1 MIRVKDLFD
10 KCMGTDLELNRQEQL
25 PPSHPEA
32 VRYVSR
38 TEKNNG
44 VTTYIRRIAK
54 EPSPAHVLSVA
65 CGGSVLSTFYQDQPF
80 YSGRDLYYLRP
91 KVDLT
96 PKEMLFYALII
107 KQNKY
112 KYNYGRQANRTLA
125 ELEIPAPDEI
135 PSWVYEME
143 IPTFDDI
150 SEAKTIEKVEL
161 PPVSEWKG
169 FKYSEIFNMTRGQ
182 GGTATEAKKNPGT
195 NYYVG
200 ASDENNGI
208 TQYTSLNTT
217 EPANRITVANNG
229 SVGAAFYQSAPFL
242 ASSDVTVLSIKE
254 RELTPAIA
262 MFLITLIR
270 QEAAKINYGRKWG
283 ISRMKESIIYL
294 PVTKSGAPNWRLMED
309 YINSLPYSKYL

>member
-1 MIRVKDLFD
+1 MIKIKDLFD

-125 ELEIPAPDEI
+125 ELEIPSPDEI

-150 SEAKTIEKVEL
+150 SEAKITEKIEL
-161 PPVSEWKG
+161 PPVSEWKNFRYDELFDIKKATG
-169 FKYSEIFNMTRGQ
+169 PKISEIKKTEGKIPYVSA
-182 GGTATEAKKNPGT
+182 TA
-195 NYYVG
+195 
-200 ASDENNGI
+200 ENNGI
-208 TQYTSLNTT
+208 AHYGDFIPTMKGNC
-217 EPANRITVANNG
+217 ITVG
-229 SVGAAFYQSAPFL
+229 HLGDCFYQEKDFSG
-242 ASSDVTVLSIKE
+242 SNVTALIPKFELTKE
-254 RELTPAIA
+254 RA
-262 MFLITLIR
+262 MFLITLLNTN
-270 QEAAKINYGRKWG
+270 KFKYNYGRVIG
-283 ISRMKESIIYL
+283 ITRLKGEQISL
-294 PVTKSGAPNWRLMED
+294 PIDENGQPDWQLMED

>member
-1 MIRVKDLFD
+1 MSVKQLF
-10 KCMGTDLELNRQEQL
+10 
-25 PPSHPEA
+25 
-32 VRYVSR
+32 
-38 TEKNNG
+38 
-44 VTTYIRRIAK
+44 
-54 EPSPAHVLSVA
+54 
-65 CGGSVLSTFYQDQPF
+65 
-80 YSGRDLYYLRP
+80 
-91 KVDLT
+91 
-96 PKEMLFYALII
+96 
-107 KQNKY
+107 
-112 KYNYGRQANRTLA
+112 
-125 ELEIPAPDEI
+125 EI
-135 PSWVYEME
+135 
-143 IPTFDDI
+143 I
-150 SEAKTIEKVEL
+150 SEPKNKTVVEL
-161 PPVSEWKG
+161 PFINQWKG
-169 FKYSEIFNMTRGQ
+169 FKYDDIFDMVRGQ

-229 SVGAAFYQSAPFL
+229 SVGAAFYQPAPFL

-254 RELTPAIA
+254 RELTPAVA

-294 PVTKSGAPNWRLMED
+294 PVTENGTPNWQLMED

>member
-1 MIRVKDLFD
+1 MINIYDAFTISRGTRVTKRDQKVGTIPFITAGSKDDGFKQKISNDGLTLYENCITIDMFGFVKYRNYSFFCD
-10 KCMGTDLELNRQEQL
+10 DNIIVLKPRERYSDMEMVYFSLYLTQQTKNR
-25 PPSHPEA
+25 
-32 VRYVSR
+32 Y
-38 TEKNNG
+38 
-44 VTTYIRRIAK
+44 
-54 EPSPAHVLSVA
+54 
-65 CGGSVLSTFYQDQPF
+65 D
-80 YSGRDLYYLRP
+80 
-91 KVDLT
+91 
-96 PKEMLFYALII
+96 
-107 KQNKY
+107 
-112 KYNYGRQANRTLA
+112 YGRQCRLKNIET
-125 ELEIPAPDEI
+125 LEIPSPDEI

-150 SEAKTIEKVEL
+150 SEAKSEEKVEL
-161 PPVSEWKG
+161 PPVNEWKS

-182 GGTATEAKKNPGT
+182 GGTATEAKKNPGA

-208 TQYTSLNTT
+208 TQYTSLKTT

-229 SVGAAFYQSAPFL
+229 SVGAAFYQTAPFL
-242 ASSDVTVLSIKE
+242 ASADVTVLDIKE

-294 PVTKSGAPNWRLMED
+294 PAAENGQPNWQLMES
-309 YINSLPYSKYL
+309 YINALPYSKYL

>member
-1 MIRVKDLFD
+1 MQNIYEVFNIARGTRLTKKNQKAGNIPFITAGIKHDGLKQKISNEGLTAYKNCITIDMFGFVKYRNYLFFCD
-10 KCMGTDLELNRQEQL
+10 DNIIT
-25 PPSHPEA
+25 
-32 VRYVSR
+32 
-38 TEKNNG
+38 
-44 VTTYIRRIAK
+44 
-54 EPSPAHVLSVA
+54 
-65 CGGSVLSTFYQDQPF
+65 
-80 YSGRDLYYLRP
+80 
-91 KVDLT
+91 LT
-96 PKEMLFYALII
+96 PKSDYSDNEMVYFALCLAQQT
-107 KQNKY
+107 KGKY
-112 KYNYGRQANRTLA
+112 DYGRQCRLKNIADYVVPSP
-125 ELEIPAPDEI
+125 EEI
-135 PSWVYEME
+135 PSWVYDMKV
-143 IPTFDDI
+143 PTFDDM
-150 SEAKTIEKVEL
+150 SEAKTTEKVEL
-161 PPVSEWKG
+161 PPVNEWKS

-195 NYYVG
+195 NYYIG

-229 SVGAAFYQSAPFL
+229 SVGAAFYQYAPFL

-283 ISRMKESIIYL
+283 ISRMKESVIYL
-294 PVTKSGAPNWRLMED
+294 PATENGTPDWQLMED

>member
-1 MIRVKDLFD
+1 MQNIYEVFTIARGTRLTKKDQKVGNIPFTTAGIKNDGLKQKISNEGLTAYKNCITIDMFGFVKYR
-10 KCMGTDLELNRQEQL
+10 N
-25 PPSHPEA
+25 
-32 VRYVSR
+32 Y
-38 TEKNNG
+38 
-44 VTTYIRRIAK
+44 
-54 EPSPAHVLSVA
+54 
-65 CGGSVLSTFYQDQPF
+65 TFFCD
-80 YSGRDLYYLRP
+80 DNIIT
-91 KVDLT
+91 LT
-96 PKEMLFYALII
+96 PKLDYSDNEMVYFALCLARQT
-107 KQNKY
+107 KGKY
-112 KYNYGRQANRTLA
+112 DYGRQCRLKNITDYVV
-125 ELEIPAPDEI
+125 PSPDEI
-135 PSWVYEME
+135 PTWVYEME

-150 SEAKTIEKVEL
+150 SEAKNTEGAIEL
-161 PPVSEWKG
+161 PPTDQWLG
-169 FKYSEIFNMTRGQ
+169 FKYEDIFNMTRGQ

-208 TQYTSLNTT
+208 TQYTSLDTT

-229 SVGAAFYQSAPFL
+229 SVGAAFYQSTPFL

-294 PVTKSGAPNWRLMED
+294 PATENGQPNWQLMED

>member
-1 MIRVKDLFD
+1 MNICEVFNLNIAKSYDLNA
-10 KCMGTDLELNRQEQL
+10 LEITEQNKGIK
-25 PPSHPEA
+25 
-32 VRYVSR
+32 YVSR
-38 TEKNNG
+38 TAKNQG
-44 VTTYIRRIAK
+44 VTAYVVDSGLIKQPGHSISVPLVGASTMFASYQPTPYVASQNIA
-54 EPSPAHVLSVA
+54 V
-65 CGGSVLSTFYQDQPF
+65 
-80 YSGRDLYYLRP
+80 
-91 KVDLT
+91 LT
-96 PKEMLFYALII
+96 PKQEMTTLLMLYYAFII
-107 KQNKY
+107 QLSAKNY
-112 KYNYGRQANRTLA
+112 SYGRTGHSRLK
-125 ELEIPAPDEI
+125 ELEIPSPEEI

-150 SEAKTIEKVEL
+150 SEAKTTEKVEL
-161 PPVSEWKG
+161 PSVNEWKS

-195 NYYVG
+195 NYYIG

-208 TQYTSLNTT
+208 TQYTSLDPT

-229 SVGAAFYQSAPFL
+229 SVGAAFYQSTPFL

-262 MFLITLIR
+262 IFLITLIR

-294 PVTKSGAPNWRLMED
+294 PVTENGTPNWQLMED

>member
-1 MIRVKDLFD
+1 MQIKELFNVHYGN
-10 KCMGTDLELNRQEQL
+10 KIYHSKGWLKEKPGNVPLISSKASNRGVYGYFDIL
-25 PPSHPEA
+25 PEYSHILTIPS
-32 VRYVSR
+32 
-38 TEKNNG
+38 T
-44 VTTYIRRIAK
+44 
-54 EPSPAHVLSVA
+54 
-65 CGGSVLSTFYQDQPF
+65 GSVGHAIYQKLPC
-80 YSGRDLYYLRP
+80 S
-91 KVDLT
+91 VDDNTLVME
-96 PKEMLFYALII
+96 PLII
-107 KQNKY
+107 LNEKELVY
-112 KYNYGRQANRTLA
+112 YSLVLREYAGRFMYGRQVTPARLG
-125 ELEIPAPDEI
+125 ELEIPSPEEI

-150 SEAKTIEKVEL
+150 SEAKTTEKVEL
-161 PPVSEWKG
+161 PPVSEWKS

-195 NYYVG
+195 NHYVG

-208 TQYTSLNTT
+208 TQYTSLDPT
-217 EPANRITVANNG
+217 ESANRITVANNG
-229 SVGAAFYQSAPFL
+229 SVGAAFYQSTPFL

-283 ISRMKESIIYL
+283 ISRMKESVIYL
-294 PVTKSGAPNWRLMED
+294 PATESGAPNWQLMED